1 MIVVNFSNGF
11 NVENIRSIILSL
23 NTMIYNIVM
32 DWLPKVFWCPL
43 GRIINEGLDGGSG
56 IHYSLKNWPTI
67 HLIKSLG
74 YSLK

>member
-1 MIVVNFSNGF
+1 
-11 NVENIRSIILSL
+11 
-23 NTMIYNIVM
+23 MIYNIIM

-43 GRIINEGLDGGSG
+43 GRIINEGLDGEGGGSG

-67 HLIKSLG
+67 HLIISVG